1 MPTEG
6 AEAAD
11 PPLEQNRLSLT
22 LFRRP
27 EKYNIGEDFDL
38 FVKKSNLY
46 FEAVELKDGKK
57 QRLALLFN
65 LSEDAFRLAE
75 SVEFAE
81 GDNAYETWV
90 KQLKS
95 LFERNQTLTEK
106 RHNFHR
112 RTQEPGETVDSFSV
126 ALREFG
132 AKCGF
137 QGDEYTNRLVDQFI
151 LGMRDIPTQNKLLQ
165 EPPATLEEAV
175 LIARRFEAANSTMA
189 TLRAEAAH
197 MSRQVQYKPTTQTVH
212 ANQSSKTCFNCG
224 GRGHIAKQ
232 CPSSGE
238 VKYKNNMNSARYCF
252 LCHKPGH
259 IARDCHST
267 RSVSRPPLICYRC
280 GRQGHVAKY
289 CQSISGTAT
298 EAEGRGPSQTT
309 DREVNSQLGNE
320 TKARLS
326 AVSPSNHK
334 KTLLVEA
341 KINGNSRLCIVD
353 TGASISLISRDE
365 WESLRSD
372 DEPLLPSDIV
382 AEAANN
388 SPIGI
393 LGKVNML
400 LEVNDMQ
407 RSNHEFYVASEMI
420 SEVILGLDWLMNHQV
435 IIDTSKM
442 LLKFPDSHCQPLT
455 VHDSSLK
462 NPAVVELSDDVE
474 IPGRHEIIQT
484 ARIRNPMINE
494 SVLEPNFDL
503 AEKGVLVASVLVRP
517 KEQKVPIQIVNPG
530 ADTVKLYKG
539 TNVGYLQQIDVELN
553 DPVLQSHG
561 INQEN
566 SNKVP
571 VSLDHLK
578 PAEKEQMSN
587 ILRQYQGLFAND
599 LSHLGLTSQ
608 AEHRIETGNATPIKQ
623 LPRRLPHALRPVVEE
638 QVKEMLQYEVIEPSN
653 SPWASPIVLVKKKD
667 GTWRFCIDFRKL
679 NEVTCKD
686 AYPLPQ
692 VNDLIDTLSGH
703 KYFTTLDLASGYW
716 QVPVEKSSQEKTA
729 FVIPGGDI
737 YHFKRMPF
745 GLANAVPTFQRLMS
759 NVLQGLLRNKC
770 LVYLDDVLIVGHS
783 FEEHLSNLKEV
794 LDAIKNAG
802 LKLKPEKCHF
812 GQTNVRFLGFQIT
825 NEGLSPDPEKV
836 QAIKEYPAPNDLTE
850 LRRFLGMASYY
861 RRFISGFSDIAHPLN
876 HLLQKN
882 VTFCWDRKCQ
892 TAFESIKEQLISSP
906 ILGFPDRDRDY
917 SVYTDASDVGVGAVL
932 TQTDDSG
939 TERVISFA
947 SKAFSG
953 AEKNWTTT
961 EKEAFAVVWALQ
973 HFHPYVYG
981 RKVRVITDHKA
992 LTWLKGI
999 KHPNGKLARWIIK
1012 LQEYEYTV
1020 EHRSGSLMKHVDALS
1035 RAPINSIQVHKYSIA
1050 ELQELQE
1057 LDEDICIVKEWIQ
1070 EGRRPN
1076 CKPDGA
1082 SDVLYALYHIF
1093 NSLLIVDGLLCRKWK
1108 DTTGLERDQIV
1119 LPQFVT
1125 PIVLQEAHDQ
1135 VGHMG
1140 VAKTFEAV
1148 QKIYYWPGFFK
1159 AVEEFCACCELCAK
1173 NKSVPR
1179 PRWPLKPIEVVP
1191 IPFYMIGVDIV
1202 GPLKTTRSG
1211 NKYILSIID
1220 YYTKYAEAEALPNQ
1234 EAETI
1239 VRVLE
1244 QIFARHGM
1252 PSVLLTDQGRNF
1264 ESHLV
1269 KSMCQLF
1276 GIEKRRTTAYH
1287 PQTDGLCERFNAI
1300 LKSLLRMKVNNDQN
1314 DWDEQLPHALL
1325 AYRISKQSPTG
1336 VTPFEMLYGRDA
1348 RLPLGVEKDEIVAKP
1363 THGPAKYLE
1372 DLKRRQDDLRKI
1384 VTERI
1389 EKAQM
1394 KQKEKYDARNRSSQ
1408 TKSFRVGDIVLLK
1421 NFRARGLQGRY
1432 IGPYIIIDIKDAVCE
1447 IESLEDKRRKTVHF
1461 NALKPFKMDYEI
1473 KDVPRVDVDLMSE
1486 EFETEE
1492 ELFELYE
1499 PLHTNVERHI
1509 EFEAN
1514 RPYNLRRHRR
1524 APERYG
1530 IPVTDF

>member
-1 MPTEG
+1 M
-6 AEAAD
+6 
-11 PPLEQNRLSLT
+11 
-22 LFRRP
+22 
-27 EKYNIGEDFDL
+27 
-38 FVKKSNLY
+38 
-46 FEAVELKDGKK
+46 
-57 QRLALLFN
+57 
-65 LSEDAFRLAE
+65 
-75 SVEFAE
+75 
-81 GDNAYETWV
+81 
-90 KQLKS
+90 
-95 LFERNQTLTEK
+95 TEK

-112 RTQEPGETVDSFSV
+112 RTQEPGETVDSCSV

-197 MSRQVQYKPTTQTVH
+197 MSRKVQYKPTTQTVH

-238 VKYKNNMNSARYCF
+238 VEYKNNMNSARYCF

-309 DREVNSQLGNE
+309 GREVNSKLGNDP
-320 TKARLS
+320 KARLS

-388 SPIGI
+388 SPIGT
-393 LGKVNML
+393 LGKVNVL
-400 LEVNDMQ
+400 LEVNDTQ
-407 RSNHEFYVASEMI
+407 RSNHEFYVAIEMI

-484 ARIRNPMINE
+484 ARIRNPMISE

-566 SNKVP
+566 SNKVH

-737 YHFKRMPF
+737 YHFKRMPL
-745 GLANAVPTFQRLMS
+745 GLAMQFL
-759 NVLQGLLRNKC
+759 
-770 LVYLDDVLIVGHS
+770 HS
-783 FEEHLSNLKEV
+783 
-794 LDAIKNAG
+794 
-802 LKLKPEKCHF
+802 
-812 GQTNVRFLGFQIT
+812 
-825 NEGLSPDPEKV
+825 
-836 QAIKEYPAPNDLTE
+836 
-850 LRRFLGMASYY
+850 
-861 RRFISGFSDIAHPLN
+861 
-876 HLLQKN
+876 
-882 VTFCWDRKCQ
+882 
-892 TAFESIKEQLISSP
+892 
-906 ILGFPDRDRDY
+906 RD
-917 SVYTDASDVGVGAVL
+917 
-932 TQTDDSG
+932 
-939 TERVISFA
+939 
-947 SKAFSG
+947 
-953 AEKNWTTT
+953 
-961 EKEAFAVVWALQ
+961 
-973 HFHPYVYG
+973 
-981 RKVRVITDHKA
+981 
-992 LTWLKGI
+992 
-999 KHPNGKLARWIIK
+999 
-1012 LQEYEYTV
+1012 
-1020 EHRSGSLMKHVDALS
+1020 
-1035 RAPINSIQVHKYSIA
+1035 
-1050 ELQELQE
+1050 
-1057 LDEDICIVKEWIQ
+1057 
-1070 EGRRPN
+1070 
-1076 CKPDGA
+1076 
-1082 SDVLYALYHIF
+1082 
-1093 NSLLIVDGLLCRKWK
+1093 
-1108 DTTGLERDQIV
+1108 
-1119 LPQFVT
+1119 
-1125 PIVLQEAHDQ
+1125 
-1135 VGHMG
+1135 
-1140 VAKTFEAV
+1140 
-1148 QKIYYWPGFFK
+1148 
-1159 AVEEFCACCELCAK
+1159 
-1173 NKSVPR
+1173 
-1179 PRWPLKPIEVVP
+1179 
-1191 IPFYMIGVDIV
+1191 
-1202 GPLKTTRSG
+1202 
-1211 NKYILSIID
+1211 
-1220 YYTKYAEAEALPNQ
+1220 
-1234 EAETI
+1234 
-1239 VRVLE
+1239 
-1244 QIFARHGM
+1244 
-1252 PSVLLTDQGRNF
+1252 
-1264 ESHLV
+1264 
-1269 KSMCQLF
+1269 
-1276 GIEKRRTTAYH
+1276 
-1287 PQTDGLCERFNAI
+1287 
-1300 LKSLLRMKVNNDQN
+1300 
-1314 DWDEQLPHALL
+1314 
-1325 AYRISKQSPTG
+1325 
-1336 VTPFEMLYGRDA
+1336 
-1348 RLPLGVEKDEIVAKP
+1348 
-1363 THGPAKYLE
+1363 
-1372 DLKRRQDDLRKI
+1372 
-1384 VTERI
+1384 
-1389 EKAQM
+1389 
-1394 KQKEKYDARNRSSQ
+1394 
-1408 TKSFRVGDIVLLK
+1408 
-1421 NFRARGLQGRY
+1421 
-1432 IGPYIIIDIKDAVCE
+1432 
-1447 IESLEDKRRKTVHF
+1447 
-1461 NALKPFKMDYEI
+1461 
-1473 KDVPRVDVDLMSE
+1473 
-1486 EFETEE
+1486 
-1492 ELFELYE
+1492 
-1499 PLHTNVERHI
+1499 
-1509 EFEAN
+1509 
-1514 RPYNLRRHRR
+1514 
-1524 APERYG
+1524 
-1530 IPVTDF
+1530 

>member
-1 MPTEG
+1 MPIEG

-11 PPLEQNRLSLT
+11 PPQEQSRLTLS

-27 EKYNIGEDFDL
+27 EKYNIGDDFDL

-46 FEAVELKDGKK
+46 FEAVELKDWKK

-75 SVEFAE
+75 SVEFTE
-81 GDNAYETWV
+81 GENAYETWV

-112 RTQEPGETVDSFSV
+112 RTQEPGETVDSFAV

-151 LGMRDIPTQNKLLQ
+151 LGMKDLPTQNKLLQ

-189 TLRAEAAH
+189 TLRAEAVQ
-197 MSRQVQYKPTTQTVH
+197 MSRQVQNRPTVEAVH
-212 ANQSSKTCFNCG
+212 ANQSSRTCFNCG
-224 GRGHIAKQ
+224 GMGHIAKQ

-238 VKYKNNMNSARYCF
+238 VRRRNSMNSARSCF
-252 LCHKPGH
+252 LCQKPGH
-259 IARDCHST
+259 LARDCHNN
-267 RSVSRPPLICYRC
+267 RNVSSQPPTCYRC
-280 GRQGHVAKY
+280 GRQGHIAKY
-289 CQSISGTAT
+289 CRSNYAT
-298 EAEGRGPSQTT
+298 PIEAAGQRPSQTT
-309 DREVNSQLGNE
+309 GRKVNSQPGND
-320 TKARLS
+320 TKVRLS
-326 AVSPSNHK
+326 AVSPSNQK

-365 WESLRSD
+365 WESLKSND
-372 DEPLLPSDIV
+372 GPLLPSDIV

-393 LGKVNML
+393 LGKVNVL
-400 LEVNDMQ
+400 LEVNDTQ
-407 RSNHEFYVASEMI
+407 RSYHEFYVVSEMI

-435 IIDTSKM
+435 VIDTSKM

-462 NPAVVELSDDVE
+462 NPAVVELSDDIE

-484 ARIRNPMINE
+484 AHVRNPMINE
-494 SVLEPNFDL
+494 SVLEPNFNL
-503 AEKGVLVASVLVRP
+503 AEKGVFVASVLVRP

-539 TNVGYLQQIDVELN
+539 TNVGCLHQIDVELN
-553 DPVLQSHG
+553 DPVLQSKG

-566 SNKVP
+566 SREVQF
-571 VSLDHLK
+571 SLDHLK
-578 PAEKEQMSN
+578 PAEKEQMEN
-587 ILRQYQGLFAND
+587 VLGEYRGLFAND
-599 LSHLGLTSQ
+599 LSELGLTSQ
-608 AEHRIETGNATPIKQ
+608 AEHRIQTGNAAPIKQ

-638 QVKEMLQYEVIEPSN
+638 QVKEMLQYEVIEPSS
-653 SPWASPIVLVKKKD
+653 SPWASPIVLVKKED

-729 FVIPGGDI
+729 FVTPGGDI

-783 FEEHLSNLKEV
+783 FEEHINNLQEV
-794 LDAIKNAG
+794 LNAIKNAG

-825 NEGLSPDPEKV
+825 NKGLSPDPEKV
-836 QAIKEYPAPNDLTE
+836 QAINEYPVPKDLSE

-882 VTFCWDRKCQ
+882 VKFYWDQKCRN
-892 TAFESIKEQLISSP
+892 AFESIKEQLISSP
-906 ILGFPDRDRDY
+906 ILGFPDTDRDY
-917 SVYTDASDVGVGAVL
+917 SVYTDASDVGIGAVL
-932 TQTDDSG
+932 AQVDDNG
-939 TERVISFA
+939 EERVISFA

-953 AEKNWTTT
+953 AEKNWTAT

-1020 EHRSGSLMKHVDALS
+1020 EHRSGSLMTHVDALS
-1035 RAPINSIQVHKYSIA
+1035 RAPVNSIQVHKYSIA

-1057 LDEDICIVKEWIQ
+1057 LDEDICIVRDWVQ
-1070 EGRRPN
+1070 EGRRPDR
-1076 CKPDGA
+1076 KPNDA

-1093 NSLLIVDGLLCRKWK
+1093 NSLLIVDGLLCRKWT
-1108 DTTGLERDQIV
+1108 DDTGLERDQIV
-1119 LPQFVT
+1119 LPRYAAS
-1125 PIVLQEAHDQ
+1125 IILQEAHNQ

-1140 VAKTFEAV
+1140 VAKTFDAI
-1148 QKIYYWPGFFK
+1148 QKTFYWPGFFK
-1159 AVEEFCACCELCAK
+1159 AVEKFCASCELCAK

-1179 PRWPLKPIEVVP
+1179 PRWPLKSIEVVP
-1191 IPFYMIGVDIV
+1191 IPFYMIGVDII
-1202 GPLKTTRSG
+1202 GPLNKTRSG
-1211 NKYILSIID
+1211 NKYILSVID

-1252 PSVLLTDQGRNF
+1252 PSILLTDQGRNF

-1325 AYRISKQSPTG
+1325 AYRISKQSSTG
-1336 VTPFEMLYGRDA
+1336 ATPFEMLYGRDA
-1348 RLPLGVEKDEIVAKP
+1348 RLPLGAEKEEIATKP

-1394 KQKEKYDARNRSSQ
+1394 KQKEKYDARNRANQS
-1408 TKSFRVGDIVLLK
+1408 KSFHIGDIVLLK
-1421 NFRARGLQGRY
+1421 NFRTRGLQEKY
-1432 IGPYIIIDIKDAVCE
+1432 VGPYIIVDVKDAVCE
-1447 IESLEDKRRKTVHF
+1447 IESLEDKRRKIVHF
-1461 NALKPFKMDYEI
+1461 NALKPFKMDYKVKEVQRNER
-1473 KDVPRVDVDLMSE
+1473 DPMSE
-1486 EFETEE
+1486 ESETEE
-1492 ELFELYE
+1492 TLFDLYE
-1499 PLHTNVERHI
+1499 PLHTNAERRVEL
-1509 EFEAN
+1509 EAN
-1514 RPYNLRRHRR
+1514 RPYNLRQYRR

-1530 IPVTDF
+1530 VPVTDF